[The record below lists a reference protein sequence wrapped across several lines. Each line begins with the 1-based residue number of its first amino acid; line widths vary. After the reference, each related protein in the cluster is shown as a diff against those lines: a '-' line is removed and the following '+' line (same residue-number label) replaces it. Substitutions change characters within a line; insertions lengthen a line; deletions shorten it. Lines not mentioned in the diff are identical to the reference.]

1 VIIVTTPDIEGKRI
15 IKVLGL
21 VQGNT
26 VRARHVGRDVLAIL
40 RSLVGGEVGQY
51 SRLLIESREQALD
64 RMTQQATEMGANA
77 VVNLR
82 FATSMIMTGAA
93 EMLAY
98 GTAVVVE
105 EWAKNGTAS
114 EGKACLLTASS

>member
-1 VIIVTTPDIEGKRI
+1 
-15 IKVLGL
+15 
-21 VQGNT
+21 
-26 VRARHVGRDVLAIL
+26 
-40 RSLVGGEVGQY
+40 
-51 SRLLIESREQALD
+51 
-64 RMTQQATEMGANA
+64 MGANA

-105 EWAKNGTAS
+105 E
-114 EGKACLLTASS
+114 

>member
-26 VRARHVGRDVLAIL
+26 VRPRHVGRDVLAIL

-105 EWAKNGTAS
+105 E
-114 EGKACLLTASS
+114 

>member
-1 VIIVTTPDIEGKRI
+1 MIVVTTPNVEGKRTLEL
-15 IKVLGL
+15 KGL

-26 VRARHVGRDVLAIL
+26 VRARHVGRDLMAGL
-40 RSLVGGEVGQY
+40 RNLVGGEVGQY
-51 SRLLIESREQALD
+51 SRLLADAREEALQRMLRQAD
-64 RMTQQATEMGANA
+64 GMGANA

-82 FATSMIMTGAA
+82 FTTSSIMNGAS

-105 EWAKNGTAS
+105 E
-114 EGKACLLTASS
+114 